1 MAVVVVRDR
10 EAEDSKRVDGVL
22 AAEGLAI
29 RHAEA
34 GTPSVIDLSGVEG
47 LIILSGP
54 ASPDLAGGVLLRAAL
69 AAAVPVLALGA
80 GTRHLADPH
89 GRGTESPATSPARG
103 RVTLTTSADLDPLF
117 AGSGPLPALPPAVD
131 PFAAPTGAITLAACD
146 GSTQQA
152 FRLGSSAWGVRFLT
166 TALLDPWGEALLR
179 RFAALVTARAEHTA
193 TRAFFTHRA
202 EAWEERFAYQAPAY
216 EVAVARMKLEPG
228 GLALDLGCGTGR
240 AMPALR
246 KQVGPAGQVVGID
259 VTPAM
264 LASAARH
271 ARDRHGHLLAA
282 DCNRLPL
289 PDRSVHG
296 IFSAGLLD
304 HLPAP
309 RTTLLEWAR
318 VGTPGA
324 VLLLFHPSGR
334 AERAAR
340 HNRPLDP
347 DDLLAEENLRPALD
361 VTGWRL
367 DEYEDAAGH
376 FLARAKLPG

>member
-1 MAVVVVRDR
+1 MALAVSGRSARRALCAVRGVR
-10 EAEDSKRVDGVL
+10 RAGALCGLPCRVDGVL
-22 AAEGLAI
+22 VAEGLTI
-29 RHAEA
+29 RHAET
-34 GTPSVIDLSGVEG
+34 GTPSTIDLSGVEG
-47 LIILSGP
+47 LVVLSGP
-54 ASPDLAGGVLLRAAL
+54 TSPDLAEGSLLQAAI
-69 AAAVPVLALGA
+69 AAAVPVLALGPGA
-80 GTRHLADPH
+80 RHLATPH
-89 GRGTESPATSPARG
+89 GRGTKGPATSSARG
-103 RVTLTTSADLDPLF
+103 RVSLTTSADLDPLF
-117 AGSGPLPALPPAVD
+117 TGGGPLPELPPAAA
-131 PFAAPTGAITLAACD
+131 PFAAPPDAVTLAACD

-152 FRLGSSAWGVRFLT
+152 FRLGNSAWGVRFLT

-202 EAWEERFAYQAPAY
+202 EDWEERFAYQAPAY
-216 EVAVARMKLEPG
+216 EAAVARMKLEPG

-246 KQVGPAGQVVGID
+246 KQVGPTGQVVGID

-271 ARDRHGHLLAA
+271 ARDHHGHLLAA

-289 PDRSVHG
+289 SDRSVYG
-296 IFSAGLLD
+296 IFTAGLLD

-334 AERAAR
+334 AERAAC
-340 HNRPLDP
+340 HATTAPSTP
-347 DDLLAEENLRPALD
+347 TTCLRRRTCAPR
-361 VTGWRL
+361 W
-367 DEYEDAAGH
+367 
-376 FLARAKLPG
+376 K